1 MHQARRGSWRLQGCR
16 VDSHTRL
23 GDTWTRWDPEPIPWR
38 TGLFPD
44 PLHAMGRADGQG
56 ALSSVCSPSPVRTGG
71 GPLGTHLEPC
81 LLSLAPQPSQV
92 LTAGRELE
100 MAILV
105 DVTRAPLAPAALFDH
120 TSCTSLLNS

>member
-1 MHQARRGSWRLQGCR
+1 METAGMQSRLSHETGGHVDEMGPRAHPLEDWLVSLSVTCHGQSRWAGGSELR
-16 VDSHTRL
+16 VQ
-23 GDTWTRWDPEPIPWR
+23 
-38 TGLFPD
+38 
-44 PLHAMGRADGQG
+44 PLPREDW
-56 ALSSVCSPSPVRTGG
+56 G

-100 MAILV
+100 VAILV